1 MGQDNYEA
9 NKYMID
15 KNPNMNLVDIIA
27 ILDSMKNDMPNFDD
41 QSSVTFSNDDSS
53 DVHAGDLEQADMDA
67 LSDMI
72 LEINRE
78 ISIEKSIEEE
88 KKEPEEASD

>member
-88 KKEPEEASD
+88 KKEPEEAID